1 MEQVL
6 PFVAVALLVLGLIG
20 QGFEMRKIRLSTMKD
35 ENLSSKNIF
44 LHKRNWKW
52 YVLIVASLIIWAVS
66 DYLSRGTI

>member
-6 PFVAVALLVLGLIG
+6 PFVAVALLVVGLIG

-35 ENLSSKNIF
+35 EDLSSKNIF

-52 YVLIVASLIIWAVS
+52 YCLVAVGFIIWAVS
-66 DYLSRGTI
+66 SYLSRGSI

>member
-6 PFVAVALLVLGLIG
+6 PFVAVALLVVGLIG

-35 ENLSSKNIF
+35 EDLSSKNIF

-52 YVLIVASLIIWAVS
+52 YCLIVAGLIIWAVS
-66 DYLSRGTI
+66 SYLSRGSI

>member
-1 MEQVL
+1 MEQIL
-6 PFVAVALLVLGLIG
+6 PFVAIALLVLGLIG

-52 YVLIVASLIIWAVS
+52 YVLIVAGLIIWAVS
-66 DYLSRGTI
+66 SYISRGTI

>member
-1 MEQVL
+1 MEQIL

-35 ENLSSKNIF
+35 ENLSSKNTF

-52 YVLIVASLIIWAVS
+52 YVLVVAGLIIWAVS
-66 DYLSRGTI
+66 SYISRGTI

>member
-1 MEQVL
+1 MEQIL
-6 PFVAVALLVLGLIG
+6 PFVAVALLVLGFIG

-52 YVLIVASLIIWAVS
+52 YVLIVAGLIICAVS
-66 DYLSRGTI
+66 SYISRGTI

>member
-1 MEQVL
+1 MEQIL

-44 LHKRNWKW
+44 LHKR
-52 YVLIVASLIIWAVS
+52 
-66 DYLSRGTI
+66 TI

>member
-6 PFVAVALLVLGLIG
+6 PFVAVALLVIGLIG
-20 QGFEMRKIRLSTMKD
+20 QGFEMRKIRFSTVKD

-52 YVLIVASLIIWAVS
+52 YILIAAGLIVWVVS
-66 DYLSRGTI
+66 GGFARGTI

>member
-6 PFVAVALLVLGLIG
+6 PFVAIALLVLGLIG

-35 ENLSSKNIF
+35 EDLSSKNIF

-52 YVLIVASLIIWAVS
+52 YVLIVAGLIIWAVS

>member
-1 MEQVL
+1 MEQIL

-52 YVLIVASLIIWAVS
+52 YVLIVTGLIIWAV
-66 DYLSRGTI
+66 DNYISRGTI

>member
-1 MEQVL
+1 MEEIL

-52 YVLIVASLIIWAVS
+52 YVLIVAGLIIWAVS

>member
-52 YVLIVASLIIWAVS
+52 YVLIATGFIIWAVS
-66 DYLSRGTI
+66 SYLSRGTI